1 MYPSEERI
9 NHIGVSLWQHL
20 YRVQTALE
28 KLGAGDLTATMPALF
43 AMYYYAVET
52 VMQIPEEEAVK
63 LQQEFQDNVRDLA
76 AEGLIDDVKAGT
88 MIAAARDAAGEITGV
103 YLEELKA
110 DAPNPIR
117 AIVKG
122 AAKALGLDFGDVN
135 QELALSLTDFV
146 VLSSVGRHAPHAEQ
160 EHGHHHHHHG
170 A

>member
-20 YRVQTALE
+20 YRAQTALE
-28 KLGAGDLTATMPALF
+28 KLGGGGLTATMPALF

-52 VMQIPEEEAVK
+52 VMQIPAEEAVR

-76 AEGLIDDVKAGT
+76 AEGLIDDFQAGS
-88 MIAAARDAAGEITGV
+88 MIAAAKDAAEAITKV

-110 DAPNPIR
+110 QEPNPIR

-122 AAKALGLDFGDVN
+122 TAGVLGLDYGDVN

-146 VLSSVGRHAPHAEQ
+146 VMSTVHRHAGQVKQDHE
-160 EHGHHHHHHG
+160 HHHHEG
-170 A
+170 

>member
-1 MYPSEERI
+1 MYPSQQRI

-20 YRVQTALE
+20 YRAQTALE
-28 KLGAGDLTATMPALF
+28 KLGGGDLTATMPALF

-52 VMQIPEEEAVK
+52 VMQIPEEEAVG

-76 AEGLIDDVKAGT
+76 AEGLIDDF
-88 MIAAARDAAGEITGV
+88 RAGEMILAAKTAAEEITKV

-110 DAPNPIR
+110 DSPNPIR

-122 AAKALGLDFGDVN
+122 TAGVLGLDFGDVN

-146 VLSSVGRHAPHAEQ
+146 VMSSVERHAPHGSRDRE
-160 EHGHHHHHHG
+160 HHHHHED
-170 A
+170 